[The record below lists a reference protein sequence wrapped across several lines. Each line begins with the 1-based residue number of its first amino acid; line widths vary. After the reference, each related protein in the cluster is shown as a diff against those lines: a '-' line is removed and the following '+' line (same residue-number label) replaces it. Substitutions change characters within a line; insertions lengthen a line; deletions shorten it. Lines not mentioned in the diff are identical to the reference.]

1 MEPTRLFVVSGAA
14 CSGLERTA
22 RVLTGLGAPCGY
34 EEVFT
39 PAAFRAGPTLYWPPR
54 VAGDASWYA
63 APVLGKLPPKT
74 VIVHQV
80 RDPLVAI
87 PGICASGVI
96 EREGEARD
104 FFEDFVPECHG
115 AGALERAARFWLR
128 WNEMIEAVADGGE
141 MLYTRVVPEELSAE
155 RVAETTA
162 LLGLPRGFGA
172 AQAALDAA
180 ESMPRTPEVRRMEW
194 SDLSDAALERDLRD
208 AAGRYGF
215 AA

>member
-22 RVLTGLGAPCGY
+22 RVLTDLGAPCGY

-63 APVLGKLPPKT
+63 APVLAKLPPKT

-80 RDPLVAI
+80 RDPRAAI
-87 PGICASGVI
+87 PEICASGVI
-96 EREGEARD
+96 ERAGEARD
-104 FFEDFVPECHG
+104 FFEDFVPGCNG

-128 WNEMIEAVADGGE
+128 WNEMIEAVGAEGE
-141 MLYTRVVPEELSAE
+141 MLYTRFVPDDLNAE

-172 AQAALDAA
+172 AQEALDAA
-180 ESMPRTPEVRRMEW
+180 ASMPRAPATRRMEW
-194 SDLSDAALERDLRD
+194 SDLSNAGLERDLR
-208 AAGRYGF
+208 AAAERYGF